1 MILKYFVLINFL
13 FLAINITLSQI
24 YLELQILISKEGD
37 ISLSTHYFYSG
48 INIIEN
54 ESENINE
61 TGKIEISIFDE
72 NEKKIKS
79 IYLDYTEDEFFE
91 ETFDLIRGKKIEKYD
106 FIIKNVIIN
115 LPNNSKILKIYNNNR
130 EVESYLI
137 DLENLKLFKS
147 HFENQKDFPIK
158 DSKEEKR
165 DFLFKILIIFCC
177 SLIALILI
185 IYFVFKRRRV
195 PSANYQ

>member
-13 FLAINITLSQI
+13 FLTINITLSQI

-37 ISLSTHYFYSG
+37 ISLSTYYFYSG

-54 ESENINE
+54 ESESINKM
-61 TGKIEISIFDE
+61 GKIEISIFDE

-91 ETFDLIRGKKIEKYD
+91 ETFDLIRGKRIEKYD
-106 FIIKNVIIN
+106 FIVKNVIIN

-137 DLENLKLFKS
+137 DLKNLKLFKS

>member
-13 FLAINITLSQI
+13 FLTINIALSQI
-24 YLELQILISKEGD
+24 YLELQILISREGD
-37 ISLSTHYFYSG
+37 ISLSTYYFYSG

-54 ESENINE
+54 ESESINKM
-61 TGKIEISIFDE
+61 GKIEISIFDE

-91 ETFDLIRGKKIEKYD
+91 ETFDLIRGKRIEKYD

-137 DLENLKLFKS
+137 DLKNLKLFKS
-147 HFENQKDFPIK
+147 HFENQKDFPTK

>member
-13 FLAINITLSQI
+13 FLVINITLSQI

-37 ISLSTHYFYSG
+37 IFLSTYYFYSG

-54 ESENINE
+54 ESESINK

-91 ETFDLIRGKKIEKYD
+91 ETFDLIRGKRIEKYD
-106 FIIKNVIIN
+106 FIIKM
-115 LPNNSKILKIYNNNR
+115 L
-130 EVESYLI
+130 
-137 DLENLKLFKS
+137 
-147 HFENQKDFPIK
+147 
-158 DSKEEKR
+158 
-165 DFLFKILIIFCC
+165 
-177 SLIALILI
+177 
-185 IYFVFKRRRV
+185 
-195 PSANYQ
+195 

>member
-13 FLAINITLSQI
+13 FLVINITLSQI

-37 ISLSTHYFYSG
+37 ISLSTYYFYSG

-54 ESENINE
+54 ESESINKI
-61 TGKIEISIFDE
+61 GKIEISIFDE

-91 ETFDLIRGKKIEKYD
+91 ETFDLIRGKRTEKYD

-137 DLENLKLFKS
+137 DLKNLKLFKS

-185 IYFVFKRRRV
+185 IYFVFKRRHAL
-195 PSANYQ
+195 SANYQ

>member
-13 FLAINITLSQI
+13 FLTINITLSQI

-37 ISLSTHYFYSG
+37 ISLSTYYFYSG

-54 ESENINE
+54 ESESINKM
-61 TGKIEISIFDE
+61 GKIEISIFDE

-91 ETFDLIRGKKIEKYD
+91 ETFDLIRGKRIEKYD

-137 DLENLKLFKS
+137 DLKNLKLFKS